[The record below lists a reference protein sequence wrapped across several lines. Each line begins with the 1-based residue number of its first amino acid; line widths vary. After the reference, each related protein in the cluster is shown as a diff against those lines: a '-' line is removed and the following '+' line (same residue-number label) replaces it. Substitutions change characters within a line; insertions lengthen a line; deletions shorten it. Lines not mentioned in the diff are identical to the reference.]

1 MMAYR
6 DKLQF
11 TSWYHDPLGF
21 SPKDGSIY
29 VARDQ
34 GIEDR
39 ASHAARLQI
48 ASNIT
53 YISVIAE
60 ERTSVTV
67 RIGASGVQAYP
78 LRSANQLGRF
88 WAQFAG
94 RDAYIDIT
102 GLRHHVWMPLLRT
115 SLSADVRTHVVY
127 VEPEE
132 YQASVNPTEGQIY
145 DLSEKVEGVEPIPGL
160 ASFSRVTDNMVFIPL
175 LGFEGTRVA
184 HLLEQIQPAV
194 DRVFPVIG
202 IPGFRAEYPFF
213 TYLGNRVALQQSDSW
228 RQVRF
233 ADASCPF
240 SLYWALERLA
250 NEESG
255 CHMKIAPV
263 GTKPHAVGALL
274 FVIGNTGQREIIY
287 DHPIRK
293 AKRTSGASRLL
304 VYDID
309 GFMSQ

>member
-1 MMAYR
+1 MAYR
-6 DKLQF
+6 DQF
-11 TSWYHDPLGF
+11 PFTVRYDDHRDF
-21 SPKDGSIY
+21 SPKDGAVY
-29 VARDQ
+29 VARDR

-39 ASHAARLQI
+39 AAHAVRLQR

-53 YISVIAE
+53 YARVITE
-60 ERTSVTV
+60 ERTSVTF

-78 LRSANQLGRF
+78 LRSTAQLDKF
-88 WAQFAG
+88 WVQFAG

-102 GLRHHVWMPLLRT
+102 GLRHHVWMPLLRAA
-115 SLSADVRTHVVY
+115 LEANVRTHVVY
-127 VEPEE
+127 VEPNE
-132 YQASVNPTEGQIY
+132 YQACVNPTEGQIY
-145 DLSEKVEGVEPIPGL
+145 DLSEKIEGVAPIPGL
-160 ASFSRVTDNMVFIPL
+160 ASFSRATDNMIFIPL

-202 IPGFRAEYPFF
+202 VPGYRAEYPFS
-213 TYLGNRVALQQSDSW
+213 TYLGNRVPLQQSDSW

-240 SLYWALERLA
+240 NLFWALERLA
-250 NEESG
+250 NEEPG
-255 CHMKIAPV
+255 CHMKIAPI

-274 FVIGNTGQREIIY
+274 FVIGNTRQRELIY

-304 VYDID
+304 IYDID
-309 GFMSQ
+309 GFMSK

>member
-1 MMAYR
+1 MTAYR
-6 DKLQF
+6 DKLPF
-11 TSWYHDPLGF
+11 TAWYDDPLDF
-21 SPKDGSIY
+21 TPKVGAVY

-39 ASHAARLQI
+39 ASHSARLQGLANVTY
-48 ASNIT
+48 AS
-53 YISVIAE
+53 VVAE
-60 ERTSVTV
+60 ERTSVTLRV
-67 RIGASGVQAYP
+67 GASGVQVYP
-78 LRSANQLGRF
+78 LRSTGQLGKF
-88 WAQFAG
+88 WAQFTGCA
-94 RDAYIDIT
+94 AYIDIT

-115 SLSADVRTHVVY
+115 ALFADVKTHVVY
-127 VEPEE
+127 VEPRE

-145 DLSEKVEGVEPIPGL
+145 DLSEKIEGVEPIPGL
-160 ASFSRVTDNMVFIPL
+160 ASFSRVTDSMVFAPL

-202 IPGFRAEYPFF
+202 VPGFRAEYPFS

-240 SLYWALERLA
+240 SLFWTLEKLA
-250 NEESG
+250 SEESG
-255 CHMKIAPV
+255 CHIKVAPV

-274 FVIGNTGQREIIY
+274 FVVGNTAQREIVY

-293 AKRTSGASRLL
+293 AKRTTGASRLL

-309 GFMSQ
+309 GFLSP